1 MLIQKKAQK
10 KILDQ
15 QFCVFYFCSSTKRVE
30 NGRAGGPFV
39 VLLAFM
45 WPPLFSLYHRRKRS
59 APEFIIFTLC
69 QSITRESR
77 MLHQAPLGFRLTHL
91 VVLKVQVFFC
101 LRLDSLY
108 LTYLASA
115 ALRIMN
121 PQQTCKHERRS
132 RKALPPL
139 FLRNFSNQNAKCKT
153 NCFQVLTEM
162 PLFESLQ

>member
-1 MLIQKKAQK
+1 MLIWKKAQK

-45 WPPLFSLYHRRKRS
+45 WPPLFSLYTQERKRS

-77 MLHQAPLGFRLTHL
+77 ENAAAAPGSIRFSINTSCCTPRTSFLLPLNCTLSKLFGLCCFENNESSI
-91 VVLKVQVFFC
+91 
-101 LRLDSLY
+101 D
-108 LTYLASA
+108 
-115 ALRIMN
+115 M
-121 PQQTCKHERRS
+121 QT
-132 RKALPPL
+132 
-139 FLRNFSNQNAKCKT
+139 
-153 NCFQVLTEM
+153 
-162 PLFESLQ
+162 